1 MAITK
6 QLKVSF
12 NLTVKISSE
21 EEKAVDNMVLDVARY
36 FGNKE
41 GGDIGGL
48 KEDMAREFLVQALT
62 HGTEGACMFL
72 IKQGLRDWLREDFPS
87 EPKMK
92 VSPPLISVVK

>member
-12 NLTVKISSE
+12 NMTVKISSDE
-21 EEKAVDNMVLDVARY
+21 ERSVESNIVNIAKY
-36 FGNKE
+36 FGGKE
-41 GGDIGGL
+41 GGSLCGFDERI
-48 KEDMAREFLVQALT
+48 AREVLIQALT
-62 HGTEGACMFL
+62 NGTEGACIFI
-72 IKQGLRDWLREDFPS
+72 IKQGLRNWLREDFPR